1 MEKNKPGIV
10 RKTDTYTE
18 RFVLFL
24 APIKSHETVWIK
36 FNNKMIRIQNLAV
49 ANQEFVENHF
59 SRIWPHPF
67 FRRYNN

>member
-24 APIKSHETVWIK
+24 SGTSLIGTHGI
-36 FNNKMIRIQNLAV
+36 
-49 ANQEFVENHF
+49 
-59 SRIWPHPF
+59 PH
-67 FRRYNN
+67 